1 MTWMDKN
8 MDGRGGYYILSK
20 VKSEREKQILLEFYV
35 DYKK

>member
-1 MTWMDKN
+1 MDVE
-8 MDGRGGYYILSK
+8 GIILSK